1 MVDVSVAVNY
11 LQIAVFSVSFCCNF
25 VVVGGGGGGASEAVE
40 DMKYFIDISS
50 MIAPF

>member
-25 VVVGGGGGGASEAVE
+25 VVVGGGGGASEAVE